1 MSCQCFGVGMRK
13 RGGSKMTPRN
23 PSPGDLEDDKAA
35 ETRHAAGNA
44 GFILKGMRIED
55 VKVRASR
62 LSFTCWSSFRKES
75 PFPPGCSLKSPKQ
88 LLKTTGN

>member
-13 RGGSKMTPRN
+13 RGGSKTTPRN
-23 PSPGDLEDDKAA
+23 ASLGDLEDDTAA
-35 ETRHAAGNA
+35 ETRRAAGKA
-44 GFILKGMRIED
+44 GLILRGMRIED
-55 VKVRASR
+55 VKVRASQLR
-62 LSFTCWSSFRKES
+62 FTCWCPFHKES